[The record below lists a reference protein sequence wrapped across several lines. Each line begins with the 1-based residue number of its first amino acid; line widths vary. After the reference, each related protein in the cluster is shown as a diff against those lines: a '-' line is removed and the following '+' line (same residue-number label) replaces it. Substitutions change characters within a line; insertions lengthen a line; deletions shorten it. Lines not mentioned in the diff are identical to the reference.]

1 MSDDV
6 GEDTDEDEMDEL
18 ELLLLL
24 LSNNKSCCM
33 SMLGNLNR
41 LSRPASTDLIIPFN
55 KESFRIDGNL

>member
-6 GEDTDEDEMDEL
+6 GEDTDEDEVDEL

-24 LSNNKSCCM
+24 LSNNKSCM

-55 KESFRIDGNL
+55 KVSFRIDGNL